1 MKRIIFI
8 SAIIVCFL
16 FNYCSKS
23 EQLTNVGII
32 VGWNYGYCSTCG
44 GFYLNRSN
52 DTTMNSKTYY
62 ALNYSS
68 SLNDVVE
75 KLNDEYAKNLKP
87 IYVYVEWQPVNLVVP
102 SAPTNWV
109 HVTYIKER

>member
-1 MKRIIFI
+1 MKRITFYSMIMI
-8 SAIIVCFL
+8 CFL
-16 FNYCSKS
+16 FNDCNKS
-23 EQLTNVGII
+23 QQFTNLGVI
-32 VGWNYGYCSTCG
+32 VGWNYGSCMMCG

-75 KLNDEYAKNLKP
+75 KLSAEYAKNLKP
-87 IYVYVEWQPVNLVVP
+87 IYVYVEWQSLDSVVLG
-102 SAPTNWV
+102 APANWV